1 MLIDDTPKQNKK
13 LKKRLFTDME
23 NSIPRAKAGSH
34 GADVWDKES
43 IHLSRIAQRNGRCY
57 GRGDWGESVV
67 AVPPVK
73 DVDVTFRRLLLTESF
88 GT

>member
-1 MLIDDTPKQNKK
+1 MGGEAGEEWIHGYVWLSSFLFTWNYQTITTLLIDDTPKQNKK

-43 IHLSRIAQRNGRCY
+43 IHLSRIAQ
-57 GRGDWGESVV
+57 
-67 AVPPVK
+67 A
-73 DVDVTFRRLLLTESF
+73 
-88 GT
+88 